1 MKNKKRNI
9 LVSAI
14 MIIALCFSMIIG
26 GTYAWFTDTASL
38 AVNKIQ
44 AGKLDIALYYE
55 NDDGE
60 WVDAEGK
67 TLGWVQKVESDGT
80 TISKIVEEEGLPL
93 WEPGCTFILPKL
105 KIVNEGNLAL
115 KYNVTIRGIKG
126 SAKLNEVIEW
136 TFTLDES
143 EEELG
148 KEHNLYP
155 NGSANGASENIFTLS
170 GHMLEEAGNEYQGL
184 SIEGIGITVS
194 ATQLASEFDSHDNQY
209 DKDAVL
215 PVAAKAIG
223 NLTVETDGSVV
234 TTASEQVLS
243 DSVMSVTYPAGVKLN
258 KTESDV
264 SGDEEKKTSA
274 MQELAYVDDAPSASM
289 AGISIDSGK
298 AVAQYDLTLPV
309 SDENDVLVTTTIK
322 YVQGL
327 TGVEVYHSGVKLPNE
342 AEAGEYFTY
351 DSESGV
357 LTLYLYHASP
367 IDIVSDKPVTVTT
380 ADELKKAIDNENVSL
395 IKLGADIACPEVD
408 PSDPRA
414 TAAISVL
421 RDVTIDFNGHVLGIA
436 LENGTIKHGGP
447 TANVILK
454 DSSKNEKAGL
464 TSKIVVFKNGGFQQ
478 FAAVMAWQG
487 TTTINSGYY
496 SHDNVVV
503 GSQLQ
508 ASSQQNGLIINGGT
522 FEGKGAASTIY
533 NCFGTIIVND
543 GIFSSQTEDG
553 CGDCICVDSGSSYM
567 GSLTYIYGGKFTSAS
582 RMIYV
587 DVNEKYDQK
596 VYISGGDFTVD
607 GKDLVVFSEDVD
619 NVKEYI
625 IITGG
630 TFNVD
635 PSDYVAE
642 GYKAVEKD
650 GIWTVVKVEA

>member
-1 MKNKKRNI
+1 
-9 LVSAI
+9 

-367 IDIVSDKPVTVTT
+367 IDIVSDKPGIATVTT

-395 IKLGADIACPEVD
+395 IKLGADIELTEVLD
-408 PSDPRA
+408 IKHS
-414 TAAISVL
+414 
-421 RDVTIDFNGHVLGIA
+421 VTIDFCGKTINASGDEVNMMQWAIDIVNNPTSSNKLTFKDSVGGGVFHSTYGGIA
-436 LENGTIKHGGP
+436 LWSSRAQFELNDVTIESDKGYAIEITSYALVLDENYEWIGWGEVSG
-447 TANVILK
+447 A
-454 DSSKNEKAGL
+454 S
-464 TSKIVVFKNGGFQQ
+464 IV
-478 FAAVMAWQG
+478 
-487 TTTINSGYY
+487 INSGKIITPANGGN
-496 SHDNVVV
+496 SNGAIHGGSNNISEGNRNSVV
-503 GSQLQ
+503 
-508 ASSQQNGLIINGGT
+508 INGG
-522 FEGKGAASTIY
+522 EIEIGDVYCGIYLGQGSELTIL
-533 NCFGTIIVND
+533 D
-543 GIFSSQTEDG
+543 
-553 CGDCICVDSGSSYM
+553 
-567 GSLTYIYGGKFTSAS
+567 GKFMSSSSTA
-582 RMIYV
+582 RI
-587 DVNEKYDQK
+587 
-596 VYISGGDFTVD
+596 IHIGDND
-607 GKDLVVFSEDVD
+607 AKAD
-619 NVKEYI
+619 
-625 IITGG
+625 ITGG

-635 PSDYVAE
+635 PSAYVAE
-642 GYKAVEKD
+642 GYEAVEKD